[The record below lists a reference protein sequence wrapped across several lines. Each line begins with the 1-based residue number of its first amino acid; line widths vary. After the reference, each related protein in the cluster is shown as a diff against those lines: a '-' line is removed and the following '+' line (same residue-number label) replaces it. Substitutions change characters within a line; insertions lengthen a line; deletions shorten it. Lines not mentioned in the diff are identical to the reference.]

1 MSCSVCSRVKETGRM
16 FLEGAW
22 LYDDEKFKDAL
33 TVRLYLTNYAG
44 QSFLRGTLEGA
55 EIEPPLMTAEIA
67 ITHCPF
73 CGGEL
78 NGYS

>member
-1 MSCSVCSRVKETGRM
+1 MSCSVCSRVKENGKM

-22 LYDDEKFKDAL
+22 LYDENFKDAL
-33 TVRLYLTNYAG
+33 TVRLYLTNDAG
-44 QSFLRGTLEGA
+44 ESFLKGTLEGA